1 MGLTPRQLDAV
12 AVEQPPRDTC
22 VVAGPG
28 SGKTTVLVEY
38 FKRLVESGVD
48 PLRILAI
55 TFTDK
60 AANNMRDKLAQAFRE
75 RAAIRG
81 KLDADNLTA
90 GFVQVRVAGLLAVL
104 TGNVAKKDASDRAE
118 EIARSTRVTVDSD
131 KPIVAGSVQNLIKV
145 GAK

>member
-1 MGLTPRQLDAV
+1 MPEKSQAGNRGCRRVHSPRVLQLRRRDA
-12 AVEQPPRDTC
+12 DT
-22 VVAGPG
+22 
-28 SGKTTVLVEY
+28 
-38 FKRLVESGVD
+38 
-48 PLRILAI
+48 
-55 TFTDK
+55 
-60 AANNMRDKLAQAFRE
+60 
-75 RAAIRG
+75 AIRG

-118 EIARSTRVTVDSD
+118 EIARSTKVTVDSD